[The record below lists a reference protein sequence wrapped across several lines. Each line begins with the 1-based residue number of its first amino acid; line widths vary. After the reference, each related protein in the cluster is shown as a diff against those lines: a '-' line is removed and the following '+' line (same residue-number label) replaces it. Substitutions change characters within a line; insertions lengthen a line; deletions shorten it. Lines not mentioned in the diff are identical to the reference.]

1 MFVCFKRNV
10 AVRIPHDTNHSR
22 TSLALHRGSGPS
34 ANVCKSVVPSQM
46 NVVGAKRYLLVTPC
60 DPGNCHIY
68 FGVQRRALATAVAL
82 AHITGRTLLIP
93 PPEWYPDQAQQFA
106 NAFMNSPQ
114 GRVPQFVRWSELY
127 DIDRLRQ
134 SGVDADDFHD
144 VNIDRIDRA
153 VLATG
158 GAMAKLPAS
167 VPSTPNSDD
176 ALLGHLQAHPCKHG
190 RTGLQSNF
198 SFEFDSE
205 TNAQAGVGELYG
217 RHLRIDALR
226 CGALPLSRTETQK
239 ALAAWL
245 GDVPIAAVFD
255 VGHHAH
261 TIVSDMKVFVKLDQG
276 LRPSALL
283 DREAARFIHEML
295 LARGASKFAAVH
307 WRHGDYVPSVYNMLT
322 PLESVVKR
330 VRKALNEELE
340 CPDCPVLLM
349 TNCRNESA
357 LAELRAALPTLVRY
371 TPLAPPTADDYRSWA
386 ADDVDATPRTVFSDE
401 GPRLLIEQAIAMRA
415 DAFVGNPRSAVT
427 EFVDMVRHSRN
438 QQSRPK
444 MEL

>member
-1 MFVCFKRNV
+1 
-10 AVRIPHDTNHSR
+10 
-22 TSLALHRGSGPS
+22 
-34 ANVCKSVVPSQM
+34 
-46 NVVGAKRYLLVTPC
+46 
-60 DPGNCHIY
+60 
-68 FGVQRRALATAVAL
+68 
-82 AHITGRTLLIP
+82 
-93 PPEWYPDQAQQFA
+93 
-106 NAFMNSPQ
+106 MNSPQ

-283 DREAARFIHEML
+283 DHEAIVVT
-295 LARGASKFAAVH
+295 GAPRNRIRAESGAVCMH
-307 WRHGDYVPSVYNMLT
+307 
-322 PLESVVKR
+322 
-330 VRKALNEELE
+330 A
-340 CPDCPVLLM
+340 
-349 TNCRNESA
+349 
-357 LAELRAALPTLVRY
+357 RAALPAMPAVPCEAWPGRPSGDAMPVLCCCDRH
-371 TPLAPPTADDYRSWA
+371 A
-386 ADDVDATPRTVFSDE
+386 AW
-401 GPRLLIEQAIAMRA
+401 G
-415 DAFVGNPRSAVT
+415 
-427 EFVDMVRHSRN
+427 
-438 QQSRPK
+438 
-444 MEL
+444 

>member
-1 MFVCFKRNV
+1 
-10 AVRIPHDTNHSR
+10 
-22 TSLALHRGSGPS
+22 
-34 ANVCKSVVPSQM
+34 
-46 NVVGAKRYLLVTPC
+46 
-60 DPGNCHIY
+60 
-68 FGVQRRALATAVAL
+68 
-82 AHITGRTLLIP
+82 
-93 PPEWYPDQAQQFA
+93 
-106 NAFMNSPQ
+106 
-114 GRVPQFVRWSELY
+114 
-127 DIDRLRQ
+127 
-134 SGVDADDFHD
+134 
-144 VNIDRIDRA
+144 
-153 VLATG
+153 
-158 GAMAKLPAS
+158 MAKLPAS

-205 TNAQAGVGELYG
+205 TNAQAGAGELFG

-261 TIVSDMKVFVKLDQG
+261 TIVSDMKVFIKLDQG
-276 LRPSALL
+276 LRPSAVL
-283 DREAARFIHEML
+283 DREAVRFIHEML

-307 WRHGDYVPSVYNMLT
+307 WRHGDYVPTVYNMLT
-322 PLESVVKR
+322 PLESIVKR
-330 VRKALNEELE
+330 VRKALKEELE
-340 CPDCPVLLM
+340 CLDCPVLLM

-371 TPLAPPTADDYRSWA
+371 TPSAPPTTDDYRSWA
-386 ADDVDATPRTVFSDE
+386 AGDVAIALEATPSTGTAFSDE
-401 GPRLLIEQAIAMRA
+401 GPRLLIEQAIAMHA

-438 QQSRPK
+438 ELSRPK